1 MYIREDNTTIRI
13 GKGIGD
19 TLESEIHD
27 AKRRLW
33 IVSPW
38 ISERYAFLL
47 AKKCDNG
54 VDVRLITTNDY
65 TNKGHAR
72 ALRALS
78 QRRKWYLISLALV
91 SVGVAI
97 IFKEPVGMLIAAA
110 LVIAYLL
117 PKRDK
122 AKVRLT
128 IKNHLTD
135 FVHSKIYV
143 VDSKAMISS
152 ANLTY
157 SGLKKNYETLVIFEK
172 ESVVESIA
180 KTYEELER

>member
-1 MYIREDNTTIRI
+1 MHLREDNTTIRI
-13 GKGIGD
+13 GNGIGD
-19 TLESEIHD
+19 ILEREIHD

-38 ISERYAFLL
+38 ISERYAILL
-47 AKKCDNG
+47 AKKCDSG

-65 TNKGHAR
+65 TNRGHAR

-78 QRRKWYLISLALV
+78 QRKDHLISLALV
-91 SVGVAI
+91 SIGFAI
-97 IFKEPVGMLIAAA
+97 LFREPLGMLVAVA
-110 LVIAYLL
+110 LVIVHFLHR
-117 PKRDK
+117 RDK
-122 AKVRLT
+122 IMVRLT
-128 IKNHLTD
+128 IKNKAANL
-135 FVHSKIYV
+135 VHSKIYV

-157 SGLKKNYETLVIFEK
+157 SGLKKNYEALVIFEK